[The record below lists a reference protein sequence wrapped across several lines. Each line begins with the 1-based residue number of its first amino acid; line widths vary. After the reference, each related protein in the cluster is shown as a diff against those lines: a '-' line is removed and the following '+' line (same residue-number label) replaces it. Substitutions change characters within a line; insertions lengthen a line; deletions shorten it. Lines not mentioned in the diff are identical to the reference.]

1 MKEPAQVRGVQGRLI
16 LTGDR
21 PARAWE
27 IALRLKEQGNRLG
40 AHHDISQSLPES
52 ALDLQV
58 LEGQIQ
64 RAARRLEAATGV
76 TAISLENLIDE
87 LDASAP
93 EERISDRG
101 NTDPWVSAHAPIV
114 REAQAK
120 AGEAVNS
127 GGRAIDPA
135 RSLQD
140 WLEWLRLSNR

>member
-101 NTDPWVSAHAPIV
+101 NTDPWVSAHAPN
-114 REAQAK
+114 R
-120 AGEAVNS
+120 S
-127 GGRAIDPA
+127 GSASQSGWSRKFWRA
-135 RSLQD
+135 R
-140 WLEWLRLSNR
+140 N